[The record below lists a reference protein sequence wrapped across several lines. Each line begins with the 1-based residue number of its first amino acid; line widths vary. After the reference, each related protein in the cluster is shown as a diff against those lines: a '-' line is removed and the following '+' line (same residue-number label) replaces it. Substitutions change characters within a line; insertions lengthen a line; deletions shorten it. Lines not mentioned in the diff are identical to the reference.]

1 MKVSLCLLIVTCKI
15 FHWRYIVKICNNR
28 FLSVFLAI
36 VGLLVVSCGNSGT
49 AKVDWDYEADV
60 VIIGAGGAGL
70 PAGLKAL
77 EDGASV
83 LFVETNWDVGGHA
96 AVSEGQLHSGGGTV
110 SQKEWGIE
118 DSADLYYFDHT
129 RGDAP
134 DARYN
139 DRSQVRAVADNMA
152 KSYDFILKN
161 GVKLLDIEPMV
172 RNYYRDG
179 GTDPDSVGRMT
190 YSDSGEWV
198 NEYTGT
204 TAAGVAIT
212 RPLEKALREKGAKFL
227 LNYHMDKIYR
237 DGNLSGKVLGVQ
249 ARYTPHILPG
259 ESKPLTSLMS
269 DGNVDNTKKM
279 LNIKANKA
287 VIIAT
292 GGSTGNIEFRTM
304 FDPRLG
310 PEYDGLGGMP
320 FSDQDASGEIAAM
333 EIGAALASLSS
344 YQMNEGG
351 AQMKAPNRL
360 GCQYGYGRGFMKNS
374 KLWALSR
381 ATGLEKDHDS
391 MIIVNMLGA
400 RFGNEDD
407 YGGVFP
413 GPEYQRFLD
422 KAACSVFVDP
432 DGDGNAACYG
442 GPIWAIVDSE
452 AAKRNDWVMEQGV
465 LDFDNGY
472 AFKADTLEELA
483 QKVVNKYYEKIKMDP
498 KVLVDAVNRYNNFV
512 AKGKDDDW
520 GKTSL
525 KYPIKKGPFYALWA
539 VSNIHDTLAGLR
551 VNEKMQVVDLHG
563 KLIPNLFCAGE
574 SCGGMRVHGLG
585 RVITSGYI
593 AGRSA
598 ASVDKDGFAT
608 ASTELDPAYAG
619 SETNSKTKTDKA
631 EYFSFRGSTRA
642 TKTHSAKEAELSSNV
657 KADSSKSS
665 SALSSYTA
673 MAQSTG
679 GNTFVGASDKG
690 MGGTVRVQIT
700 VEKGK
705 ITAIKVIK
713 HNETAGIGPEAIEK
727 LTSEALKKQSADL
740 DAIAGATMTSD
751 AFKEALKIAMKK
763 AKL

>member
-1 MKVSLCLLIVTCKI
+1 
-15 FHWRYIVKICNNR
+15 VKLHNNR
-28 FLSVFLAI
+28 FFLKLAI
-36 VGLLVVSCGNSGT
+36 FSVCLAVLLFVTGCSNGGT
-49 AKVDWDYEADV
+49 AKIKWDYEADV

-110 SQKEWGIE
+110 SQREWGIE

-129 RGDAP
+129 RGGAP

-139 DRSQVRAVADNMA
+139 DRIQVRSVANSMA
-152 KSYDFILKN
+152 KAYEFIIEN

-179 GTDPDSVGRMT
+179 GSDPDSVGRMT

-212 RPLEKALREKGAKFL
+212 RPLEKSVREKGAQFL

-237 DGNLSGKVLGVQ
+237 ENQLSGKVLGVQ
-249 ARYTPHILPG
+249 ASYTPHILPG
-259 ESKPLTSLMS
+259 QSEPLKSLMS
-269 DGNVDNTKKM
+269 QGNIESTKKM
-279 LNIKANKA
+279 LNVKAKKA

-292 GGSTGNIEFRTM
+292 GGSTGNVAFRTM
-304 FDPRLG
+304 FDARLG

-344 YQMNEGG
+344 YQMQEGG
-351 AQMKAPNRL
+351 AQMKAPNRI
-360 GCQYGYGRGFMKNS
+360 GCQYGYGRGFMPDS
-374 KLWALSR
+374 KIWALSR
-381 ATGLEKDHDS
+381 ATGIEMDHNS

-407 YGGVFP
+407 YRGVFP
-413 GPEYQRFLD
+413 GPEYQRFLE
-422 KAACSVFVDP
+422 KAASSVFIDP
-432 DGDGNAACYG
+432 DGDGNAECYG

-452 AAKRNDWVMEQGV
+452 TAKRNDWVMEQGV

-472 AFKADTLEELA
+472 AFQADTLEELA
-483 QKVVNKYYEKIKMDP
+483 QKVVNKYYEHIKMDP
-498 KVLVDAVNRYNNFV
+498 KILVDTVNRYNGFV
-512 AKGKDDDW
+512 AAGKDEDW
-520 GKTSL
+520 GKTTL
-525 KYPIKKGPFYALWA
+525 VNPIKTGPFYALWA

-551 VNEKMQVVDLHG
+551 VDEKMQVVDLRG
-563 KLIPNLFCAGE
+563 NVIPNLFCAGE

-598 ASVDKDGFAT
+598 ASVDKDGIAT
-608 ASTELDPAYAG
+608 AGTALDPAYAG
-619 SETNSKTKTDKA
+619 SETNRQTKTDKA
-631 EYFSFRGSTRA
+631 EYFALRGSTRA
-642 TKTHSAKEAELSSNV
+642 TKTHSEKETELAAIAQGKKGAAASGSIFNY
-657 KADSSKSS
+657 ASMTKSA
-665 SALSSYTA
+665 SAN
-673 MAQSTG
+673 
-679 GNTFVGASDKG
+679 NTFIGASDKG
-690 MGGTVRVQIT
+690 MGGTIRLQIT
-700 VEKGK
+700 VKDGK
-705 ITAIKVIK
+705 ITGIEVIK
-713 HNETAGIGPEAIEK
+713 HSETAGIGPQAIEK
-727 LTSEALKKQSADL
+727 LTAQALQKQSADL
-740 DAIAGATMTSD
+740 DVVSGATMTSD
-751 AFKEALKIAMKK
+751 AFKEALAKAMKK
-763 AKL
+763 AKM

>member
-1 MKVSLCLLIVTCKI
+1 MKLSD
-15 FHWRYIVKICNNR
+15 NR
-28 FLSVFLAI
+28 FFSKIAILSVCSALIF
-36 VGLLVVSCGNSGT
+36 VLVAGCGNNGT
-49 AKVDWDYEADV
+49 SKIKWDYEADI
-60 VIIGAGGAGL
+60 VIVGAGGAGL

-83 LFVETNWDVGGHA
+83 LFVEANWDVGGHA

-110 SQKEWGIE
+110 SQQEWGIE

-129 RGDAP
+129 RGGAP

-139 DRSQVRAVADNMA
+139 DRIQVRSVANSMA
-152 KSYDFILKN
+152 KAYDFILKN

-179 GTDPDSVGRMT
+179 GSDPDSVGRMT

-212 RPLEKALREKGAKFL
+212 RPLEKSVREKGAKFL

-237 DGNLSGKVLGVQ
+237 ENPLSGKVLGVQ
-249 ARYTPHILPG
+249 AGYTPHVLPG
-259 ESKPLTSLMS
+259 QTEPLKSLMS
-269 DGNVDNTKKM
+269 QGNIESTKKM
-279 LNIKANKA
+279 LNIKANKG

-292 GGSTGNIEFRTM
+292 GGSTGNVAFRTM

-344 YQMNEGG
+344 YQMQEGG
-351 AQMKAPNRL
+351 AQMKAPNRI
-360 GCQYGYGRGFMKNS
+360 GCQYGYGRGFMRNS
-374 KLWALSR
+374 KIWALSR
-381 ATGLEKDHDS
+381 ATGIEMDHNS
-391 MIIVNMLGA
+391 MVIVNMLGA
-400 RFGNEDD
+400 RFANEDD
-407 YGGVFP
+407 YRGVFP
-413 GPEYQRFLD
+413 GPEYQRFLE
-422 KAACSVFVDP
+422 KAAASVFIDP
-432 DGDGNAACYG
+432 DGDGNAECYG
-442 GPIWAIVDSE
+442 GPIWAIVDAE

-483 QKVVNKYYEKIKMDP
+483 QKVVNKYYEHVKMDP
-498 KVLVDAVNRYNNFV
+498 KILVDTINRYNGFV
-512 AKGKDDDW
+512 AAGKDDDW
-520 GKTSL
+520 GKTTL
-525 KYPIKKGPFYALWA
+525 VNQIKTGPFYALWA
-539 VSNIHDTLAGLR
+539 VSNLHDTLAGLR
-551 VNEKMQVVDLHG
+551 VDEKMQVVDLHG
-563 KLIPNLFCAGE
+563 KVIPNLFCAGE

-598 ASVDKDGFAT
+598 ASVNKDGFAT
-608 ASTELDPAYAG
+608 AGTDLDPAYAG
-619 SETNSKTKTDKA
+619 SETNLKTKTDKA
-631 EYFSFRGSTRA
+631 EYFALRGSTRA
-642 TKTHSAKEAELSSNV
+642 TKTHSEKEAELAAIA
-657 KADSSKSS
+657 KGKKGS
-665 SALSSYTA
+665 SASGSIFNYTS
-673 MAQSTG
+673 MATKSG
-679 GNTFVGASDKG
+679 SGNTFVGASDKG
-690 MGGTVRVQIT
+690 MGGTIRLQIT

-705 ITAIKVIK
+705 MTAIKVIK
-713 HNETAGIGPEAIEK
+713 HSETAGIGPQAMEK
-727 LTSEALKKQSADL
+727 LTAQALQKQSANL
-740 DAIAGATMTSD
+740 DVVSGATMTSD
-751 AFKEALKIAMKK
+751 AFKEALSKAMKK